1 MGRFF
6 LEQSAQV
13 GDTVTIAGADANH
26 IARVL
31 RHRIGD
37 TITLCDQ
44 MKTEYQTTIVA
55 IDADTVTVKVESAS
69 QSEVEPPFCAVL
81 YQALAK
87 GDKMDAV
94 VQKAVECG
102 VTRIVP
108 FESEFCVV
116 KLDAAAKEKK
126 RARWQKIAQSA
137 AEQCGRA
144 VVPTVAL
151 PIPYAQA
158 VAQAKEAPCAF
169 LCYEAERGQTLG
181 EILPEHP
188 EEIHFLVGPE
198 GGFAKKEVELAKNEG
213 VLSVGLG
220 KRILRTETAA
230 SFVLSCLVY
239 RYELQ

>member
-6 LEQSAQV
+6 LEQSVQV
-13 GDTVTIAGADANH
+13 GDTVTIKGADANH

-31 RHRIGD
+31 RHRVGD
-37 TITLCDQ
+37 TITLCDKAQ
-44 MKTEYQTTIVA
+44 TEYQTVIIA
-55 IDADTVTVKVESAS
+55 IDADTVTLQVDSSAK
-69 QSEVEPPFCAVL
+69 SEIEPPFCAVL
-81 YQALAK
+81 YQGLAK
-87 GDKMDAV
+87 GDKMDTV

-102 VTRIVP
+102 VCRIVP

-126 RARWQKIAQSA
+126 RARWQKIAKSA

-144 VVPTVAL
+144 VVPTVEL
-151 PIPYAQA
+151 PISYAQA
-158 VAQAKEAPCAF
+158 VEKAKEAPCAF

-181 EILPEHP
+181 EILPNVP
-188 EEIHFLVGPE
+188 DEIHFFVGPE

-213 VLSVGLG
+213 ILSIGLG
-220 KRILRTETAA
+220 KRILRTETAS